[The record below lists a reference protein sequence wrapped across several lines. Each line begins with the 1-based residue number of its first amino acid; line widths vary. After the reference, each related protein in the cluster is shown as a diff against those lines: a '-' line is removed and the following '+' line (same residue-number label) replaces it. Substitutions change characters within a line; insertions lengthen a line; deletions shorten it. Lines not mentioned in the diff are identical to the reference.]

1 MHKVQTSTI
10 CTEHLHYESSNKFNH
25 LKGHSKKKTS
35 DQIQNRGLGAN
46 TLKQYKKISHW
57 IPKNK
62 KQRTPAQFSDSLEPR
77 G

>member
-46 TLKQYKKISHW
+46 TLKQYQKISH
-57 IPKNK
+57 
-62 KQRTPAQFSDSLEPR
+62 
-77 G
+77 